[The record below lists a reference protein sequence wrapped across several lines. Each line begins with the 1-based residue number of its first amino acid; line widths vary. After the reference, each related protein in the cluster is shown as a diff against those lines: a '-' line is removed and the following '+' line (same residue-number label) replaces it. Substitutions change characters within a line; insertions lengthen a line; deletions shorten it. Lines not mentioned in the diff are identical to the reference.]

1 MERFMKY
8 RVALILASASAAA
21 LAAPAAAQ
29 DNEAFTG
36 LRLEGLAGYDI
47 SRPGSTE
54 DIDNN
59 EDLDQT
65 VDDIA
70 YGAAVGYDFAMGG
83 VVVGVEGEYMESEAQ
98 TEFDTTG
105 FEDFGVG
112 NIAAGRDLYVG
123 ARVGVLATP
132 STLIYA
138 KGGYTNAQYDLLAT
152 NNTTDVDTDLDLDG
166 WRVGGG
172 LEQAFGENFFA
183 KAEYRYSMYSEGEV
197 EAPSGLE
204 TDRFDVDVDRHQVMV
219 GVGYRF

>member
-1 MERFMKY
+1 MKY
-8 RVALILASASAAA
+8 RVAIILASASAAA
-21 LAAPAAAQ
+21 LSAPAAAQ

-36 LRLEGLAGYDI
+36 LHVEGLAGYDI

-59 EDLDQT
+59 EDLDQS

-70 YGAAVGYDFAMGG
+70 YGAAIGYDFAMGG
-83 VVVGVEGEYMESEAQ
+83 LVVGLEGEYLESEAQ

-105 FEDFGVG
+105 FEEFGVG
-112 NIAAGRDLYVG
+112 NISAGRDLYAGV
-123 ARVGVLATP
+123 RVGVLATP
-132 STLIYA
+132 STLVYA
-138 KGGYTNAQYDLLAT
+138 KGGYTNAQYNLLAT
-152 NNTTDVDTDLDLDG
+152 DNTTDRDTDVDLDG

-172 LEQAFGENFFA
+172 IEQSFGGNFFA

-204 TDRFDVDVDRHQVMV
+204 SDRFEVDIDRHQVLV